1 MELRPHQQIAFAAVQ
16 QAYEQGKRRAL
27 VVAPTGWGKT
37 VLFAHLIAW
46 DQVRHQQPV
55 LVLAHRDELLQ
66 QAADKIRAVLP
77 HAHIGKVGGGV
88 QEWDA
93 AITVASV
100 QTVCRDCYVKALTRR
115 NYGLAICDE
124 AHHMGVVVDERGI
137 PLPGKGNSYQR
148 VVEAL
153 PDAFWLG
160 ATATPQRL
168 DGHKITGFLGEP
180 VYRSDI
186 IEMIEQ
192 GWLVDIRA
200 IAVRTQ
206 TNLDGVKKQAGDYNL
221 KELAERI
228 DSPQRNR
235 RVVEAY
241 LEHARGRQFLCFSVD
256 VAHAQHLA
264 EAFQQVGVNAVWV
277 SGTTPMQERRC
288 ILKDYGKGAITGVVN
303 CLDARTEILTR
314 RGWVNIDTIQHDD
327 ITATF
332 NKITQAIEWQ
342 PISRIVRRERAPE
355 ERMVHIKNQ
364 TLDIRVTEGHHM
376 LVRAPG
382 AHEWK
387 TVEARTLPTRRGP
400 YQLPL
405 AALAPAEHQA
415 QLTFPLATPVSSTRR
430 QLSYISYHYRRAGIN
445 PERAKELAKSTLAHR
460 ASIRTKPVIDL
471 TPDECRF
478 IGLWIT
484 DGSIDRK
491 GQRGISI
498 SQSGVY
504 PEANQEKQRILTSCG
519 LDWKHTAM
527 KVSGTAFTTSPHLQH
542 YYRIPRGVIGGQ
554 LSRKGYVHLEHY
566 LQKDF
571 HIDLFGLNQE
581 QSLALIEGLWLGDGS
596 KEAQRRAF
604 SDPRPS
610 YMLGKTNLVYL
621 ERVQQLAVLRGY
633 AATLSGPKDNGPQAT
648 KPIYTLRIR
657 RRATIT
663 TNNHTIPTSGG
674 NPARFEQ
681 GWKPERVW
689 CVTNA
694 NGTIITRRNGK
705 IAIMGQC
712 GLLTEGFDDPL
723 GIADDGTIAYTSCI
737 IMARPTQSQA
747 LFQQCVGRGVRLA
760 PGKRDCLLLDL
771 TDNVLKHSLAPQNLA
786 SALGIPTPREGE
798 TLLETV
804 QRKKRQQ
811 HVHRFLER
819 VTREGKRSEDVLVT
833 LRTRLDWRA
842 GNHGMLVLEVGT
854 TRHRI
859 ALVPG
864 PQPGH
869 YEVWARLAPRFEA
882 QLWLPASP
890 LSWAQQYAE
899 REARKLLSDPG
910 AVALVDRNAAWRA
923 RNDPPTDK
931 QVAILRK
938 LGRPI
943 PATKQE
949 AFDLIGLAF
958 AQRDAERAA
967 QRRA

>member
-1 MELRPHQQIAFAAVQ
+1 MELRLHQQTAFEAVQ
-16 QAYEQGKRRAL
+16 QAYEQGKGRAL

-37 VLFAHLIAW
+37 VLFAHVIAW
-46 DQVRHQQPV
+46 DQARHQQPV

-77 HAHIGKVGGGV
+77 HAHIGKVGGGI

-100 QTVCRDCYVKALTRR
+100 QTVYRECYLKQLRQR
-115 NYGLAICDE
+115 HYSLAICDE
-124 AHHMGVVVDERGI
+124 AHHMGVVVDERGTPI
-137 PLPGKGNSYQR
+137 PGKGNSYQR

-160 ATATPQRL
+160 VTATPQRL

-180 VYRSDI
+180 VYHSDI

-221 KELAERI
+221 KDLAERI
-228 DSPQRNR
+228 DSPLRNR
-235 RVVEAY
+235 CVVEAY
-241 LEHARGRQFLCFSVD
+241 LEHAQGRQFLCFSVD

-264 EAFQQVGVNAVWV
+264 DAFQQEGVNAAWL

-288 ILKDYGKGAITGVVN
+288 ILADY
-303 CLDARTEILTR
+303 
-314 RGWVNIDTIQHDD
+314 
-327 ITATF
+327 
-332 NKITQAIEWQ
+332 
-342 PISRIVRRERAPE
+342 
-355 ERMVHIKNQ
+355 
-364 TLDIRVTEGHHM
+364 
-376 LVRAPG
+376 
-382 AHEWK
+382 
-387 TVEARTLPTRRGP
+387 
-400 YQLPL
+400 
-405 AALAPAEHQA
+405 
-415 QLTFPLATPVSSTRR
+415 
-430 QLSYISYHYRRAGIN
+430 
-445 PERAKELAKSTLAHR
+445 
-460 ASIRTKPVIDL
+460 
-471 TPDECRF
+471 
-478 IGLWIT
+478 
-484 DGSIDRK
+484 
-491 GQRGISI
+491 
-498 SQSGVY
+498 
-504 PEANQEKQRILTSCG
+504 SCG
-519 LDWKHTAM
+519 
-527 KVSGTAFTTSPHLQH
+527 
-542 YYRIPRGVIGGQ
+542 RIQGICNCNL
-554 LSRKGYVHLEHY
+554 LS
-566 LQKDF
+566 
-571 HIDLFGLNQE
+571 
-581 QSLALIEGLWLGDGS
+581 
-596 KEAQRRAF
+596 
-604 SDPRPS
+604 
-610 YMLGKTNLVYL
+610 
-621 ERVQQLAVLRGY
+621 
-633 AATLSGPKDNGPQAT
+633 
-648 KPIYTLRIR
+648 
-657 RRATIT
+657 
-663 TNNHTIPTSGG
+663 
-674 NPARFEQ
+674 
-681 GWKPERVW
+681 
-689 CVTNA
+689 
-694 NGTIITRRNGK
+694 
-705 IAIMGQC
+705 
-712 GLLTEGFDDPL
+712 EGFDDPL

-737 IMARPTQSQA
+737 VMARPTQSQTLFIQA
-747 LFQQCVGRGVRLA
+747 LGRGVRLA
-760 PGKRDCLLLDL
+760 PGTDKRDCLLLDL

-811 HVHRFLER
+811 HAHRFLER
-819 VTREGKRSEDVLVT
+819 VTREGKRSEDVLIT

-910 AVALVDRNAAWRA
+910 AVALVDRHAAWRA

-949 AFDLIGLAF
+949 AFDLIGLVF

-967 QRRA
+967 QRQA